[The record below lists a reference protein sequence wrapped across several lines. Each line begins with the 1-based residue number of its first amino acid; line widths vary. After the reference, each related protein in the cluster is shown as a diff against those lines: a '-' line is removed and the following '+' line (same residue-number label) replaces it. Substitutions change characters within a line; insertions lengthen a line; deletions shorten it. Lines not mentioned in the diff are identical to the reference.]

1 MVIVGEGPLRDN
13 LCNYINNLDIRENVI
28 LAGFHSNV
36 SEYYNA
42 ADCFVLSSLWEGFG
56 IVLAEAMSCGL
67 PVITTDAGG
76 CREVVEDSRFV
87 ISLQNPQEITLK
99 MKEIFD
105 MSLEERDMLGNMNSI
120 RAKKFDINIIGEKWT
135 QIYSL
140 FSSDKKS
147 RNENFTNYN
156 S

>member
-99 MKEIFD
+99 MKEI
-105 MSLEERDMLGNMNSI
+105 LICLW
-120 RAKKFDINIIGEKWT
+120 KKEICWEI
-135 QIYSL
+135 
-140 FSSDKKS
+140 
-147 RNENFTNYN
+147 
-156 S
+156 